1 MRSLPPLLRLQLL
14 PLGHEVLPGD
24 GAGRRGGPV
33 QLRQLVDAAAGGEAV
48 GGGVLRA
55 STCNCSLYLRAISG
69 GGAVTWAG
77 AGVEAGV
84 AQEAGRG
91 RHGRQLEGPPVGRL
105 HHHVADAAGQARAWD
120 KVAYTC
126 IYTYLL
132 LLPHY
137 PQCPVPTKLL
147 KWREGLGSV
156 LLRQHVRP
164 GPGRGEAVG
173 GGQLGGVRPPR
184 LHAARGEGLGHLRD
198 HRLQKAGG
206 QGG

>member
-1 MRSLPPLLRLQLL
+1 M
-14 PLGHEVLPGD
+14 
-24 GAGRRGGPV
+24 
-33 QLRQLVDAAAGGEAV
+33 
-48 GGGVLRA
+48 
-55 STCNCSLYLRAISG
+55 TC
-69 GGAVTWAG
+69 AG

-137 PQCPVPTKLL
+137 PQCPVPTKRL

-198 HRLQKAGG
+198 HRLQEAGG
-206 QGG
+206 QGGDDVGCRGGIVTCSRRSPVARILDWVLVLVLLLTRSWSGSGSAASPPSSLCPE